1 MELTGLVASG
11 SSYLERSS
19 RPLADQTCVYNIT
32 THIAES
38 LVVASITECKAPH
51 KLPLGYIYEG
61 LEDMELEEAI
71 CCKDI
76 DPPQQHARWFS
87 TVAINQ
93 AFSYFVYEYGCVC
106 TGEASVFLRISDD
119 PETVY
124 YLLSVPKG
132 DVGEST
138 G

>member
-93 AFSYFVYEYGCVC
+93 AFSYFVYGKHGARVRLCLHRRSIRLP
-106 TGEASVFLRISDD
+106 TDIRR
-119 PETVY
+119 P
-124 YLLSVPKG
+124 
-132 DVGEST
+132 
-138 G
+138 